1 MPNIDDVVNEDN
13 EIDDLV
19 LLTLTK
25 QTLEDLVSY
34 VRANEAVIRAK
45 EDWHT
50 RRIEHEE
57 FEEIME
63 RFREIR
69 KKVLK
74 KYVGI

>member
-1 MPNIDDVVNEDN
+1 MPNIDDAARE
-13 EIDDLV
+13 LA
-19 LLTLTK
+19 LLTLTHK
-25 QTLEDLVSY
+25 TLEDLVSY